1 MTFSQWLFFIAI
13 CQVYLFV
20 KLWKLYRKAGF
31 APWLA
36 LVPFY
41 NTIILLRIIKRPRW
55 WIILLYTPVINLLML
70 PVVWV
75 ETARSFGRNSLKDS
89 LLAWVSLGFYGFYL
103 NYAVDVSY
111 HPDRSLQAK
120 TGFGQFIGSTIF
132 AVVIATLVHTYFMQP
147 YIIPT
152 GSLERSL
159 LVGDF
164 LLVSKFH
171 YGARTPQTAVSFP
184 MVHDTIPLVRVRSY
198 LKKPQLPYARMPK
211 IQDIK
216 RNDIVVFSWPAD
228 TVRQFFKKE
237 ARVDKPIDKKSNYV
251 KRCVALPGD
260 TLSIVDGIIHINGE
274 VSIMPERAKPIYK
287 YTAYKSKG
295 ISSRKLIELGY
306 KDLIRTYAIGNMS
319 QPILNAIQPYLVRN
333 YRRLADDNYEVKT
346 GPGGIPMKIVRSQRI
361 QAKELLDRQKTLF
374 LTLKEAEALT
384 KTFSL
389 DSLKRA
395 INSTRTYNEQ
405 FFPNNV
411 RYNWNEDQFGP
422 IALPKK
428 GVTVA
433 LTEKSLPLYKKIITD
448 YEHNTLSVLGN
459 EVRINGVLTTSY
471 TFKQDYFWMMGDNRH
486 RSEDSRYWG
495 FVPQDHIVGKPVFIW
510 MSIDGFMDGVR
521 NWRFRWD
528 RVFTTVGGPG
538 EPVSYRWYFAGFI
551 ALWQGIVWF
560 RRRNA
565 KKS

>member
-1 MTFSQWLFFIAI
+1 MTFSQWLLFIVI

-20 KLWKLYRKAGF
+20 KLWKLYKKAGF
-31 APWLA
+31 SPWLA

-75 ETARSFGRNSLKDS
+75 ETARSFGRNSFLDS
-89 LLAWVSLGFYGFYL
+89 FLAWASIGFYGFYL
-103 NYAVDVSY
+103 NYATEVSY
-111 HPDRSLQAK
+111 HPNRSLRAK
-120 TGFGQFIGSTIF
+120 TSFGQFIGSTIF

-184 MVHDTIPLVRVRSY
+184 MVHDTIPLLRVRSY
-198 LKKPQLPYARMPK
+198 LKKPQLPYARLPK

-260 TLSIVDGIIHINGE
+260 TLSIVDGIIHINGK
-274 VSIMPERAKPIYK
+274 VSKMPNRAKPIYA
-287 YTAYKSKG
+287 YTAYNSKG

-306 KDLIRTYAIGNMS
+306 KDLIRKYSISNLTEAMYI
-319 QPILNAIQPYLVRN
+319 AIQPHLVGSYQKEGPN
-333 YRRLADDNYEVKT
+333 YIVRTKAS
-346 GPGGIPMKIVRSQRI
+346 GIPIKLVRSQRI

-389 DSLKRA
+389 DSLKRS
-395 INSTRTYNEQ
+395 INSTRSPNEQ

-411 RYNWNEDQFGP
+411 RYNWNIDQFGP
-422 IALPKK
+422 LISPKK

-433 LTEKSLPLYKKIITD
+433 LTEKSLPLYKKIIQD
-448 YEHNTLSVLGN
+448 YEHNTLTILDD
-459 EVRINGVLTTSY
+459 EI
-471 TFKQDYFWMMGDNRH
+471 
-486 RSEDSRYWG
+486 RY
-495 FVPQDHIVGKPVFIW
+495 K
-510 MSIDGFMDGVR
+510 
-521 NWRFRWD
+521 
-528 RVFTTVGGPG
+528 
-538 EPVSYRWYFAGFI
+538 WYSNNI
-551 ALWQGIVWF
+551 LYL
-560 RRRNA
+560 
-565 KKS
+565 